1 MRSTIGPARAIPEES
16 RQADVRPAGPS
27 RIVALGG
34 GTGLPNVLRGLR
46 PLLYPRIKDTHRD
59 ASGRA
64 DEPGPT
70 DRLVAIVATSDD
82 GGSSGKL
89 RAEFNIIP
97 PGDIRNCLAAL
108 SDNHALI
115 ADIFQY
121 RFGSGEG
128 LNGHTLGNL
137 VLTALADVMNDFP
150 RAVEIAARV
159 VGARGI
165 VLPATSEILTLV
177 AEFEDG
183 RILSGETTIAAA
195 GGRIARLSIIPER
208 PRLVPGI
215 CDMIHR
221 ADVIVVGPGSLYTS
235 ILPSLLVPEIAAA
248 VQRSSGVRV
257 LIANLMTEPGET
269 DDYSAL
275 EHVLTIERHVG
286 TQLFD
291 YIIYNTTPVP
301 AHLAEPYAASHAL
314 PIVTGAFELK
324 ALEKIGVQPIGVAL
338 ASEHPSGKIRHHP
351 ERLGAAITALV
362 QRKLGA
368 WRGRAEAGGL

>member
-1 MRSTIGPARAIPEES
+1 MKPTMVSARALVDA
-16 RQADVRPAGPS
+16 RQTGSQSGPLP
-27 RIVALGG
+27 RVVAIGG

-46 PLLYPRIKDTHRD
+46 PILYGSGESTRDTAPR
-59 ASGRA
+59 
-64 DEPGPT
+64 

-89 RAEFNIIP
+89 RQEFNIIP

-159 VGARGI
+159 VGAHGT
-165 VLPATSEILTLV
+165 VLPATSEVVTLV

-183 RILSGETTIAAA
+183 RVLSGETAISTA
-195 GGRIARLSIIPER
+195 GGRIARVSLIPER
-208 PRLVPGI
+208 PRFLPETCEVLR
-215 CDMIHR
+215 R
-221 ADVIVVGPGSLYTS
+221 ADVIVAGPGSLYTS
-235 ILPSLLVPEIAAA
+235 ILPPLLVPQVAESI
-248 VQRSSGVRV
+248 RSSQATRV
-257 LIANLMTEPGET
+257 LVANLMTEPGET
-269 DDYSAL
+269 DDYSVL
-275 EHVLTIERHVG
+275 EHVLTIERHLG
-286 TQLFD
+286 AQLFD
-291 YIIYNTTPVP
+291 YVIFNTSPVP
-301 AHLAEPYAASHAL
+301 EPLAAIYRTRGSL
-314 PIVTGAFELK
+314 PIVTGSFEIN
-324 ALEKIGVQPIGVAL
+324 ALEKLGIQPLGVPLV
-338 ASEHPSGKIRHHP
+338 SEHPAGKIRHHP
-351 ERLGAAITALV
+351 ERLAAAITALG
-362 QRKLGA
+362 QGKLGA